1 MEQIAPSTKARA
13 SQKRVLFVLVMSLFF
28 FFCCFY
34 SLEKQFEDMQL
45 YKRRVDESSRVHTR
59 SRCCSLCMW
68 MSCVLGVCLCS
79 PSPSLSLFPT
89 LLLRHMGGG
98 CLLVVVVVFFFL
110 DCASLLCR
118 LLTSRVT
125 QQSETVRRED
135 RRAFVF
141 TRWLLAATLTST
153 PKPKHIVQ
161 VHTHDNTK
169 QSADV

>member
-1 MEQIAPSTKARA
+1 MLQ
-13 SQKRVLFVLVMSLFF
+13 SLH
-28 FFCCFY
+28 
-34 SLEKQFEDMQL
+34 
-45 YKRRVDESSRVHTR
+45 VDELCTG
-59 SRCCSLCMW
+59 CMPLLSL
-68 MSCVLGVCLCS
+68 SL
-79 PSPSLSLFPT
+79 SLSLFPT

-98 CLLVVVVVFFFL
+98 CLLVVVVVVFFFL

-135 RRAFVF
+135 RRAFVS

-153 PKPKHIVQ
+153 PKPKHIAQ